1 MNLKNK
7 NILITGGTGSFGK
20 NFLDYVLNKHKP
32 KKLIVYS
39 RDELKQFELKKKYAK
54 NKSLRFFLGDVRD
67 LPRLSQAC
75 DGVDI
80 LIHAAALKQVP
91 TAEYNPFEFIKTN
104 IHGAQNVIDAA
115 INNKIKKVL
124 TLSTDKAVAPI
135 NLYGATKVAS
145 DKFFIA
151 ANNTL
156 GNKDISFSVVRY
168 GNVVNSRG
176 SLFPELKN
184 KINTF
189 NLTNKEMTRFFITL
203 EDSVKFVINCIDLMK
218 GGEIFIPKINSF
230 KIIDLI
236 KSRYD
241 ERSGIEFKVIDQTL
255 AFRTRADIA
264 AHLSLERPV
273 QKPLSRAALE
283 VLAIIAYHQPITR
296 SEIEEIRG
304 ISLSRGTIDILL
316 ELEWI
321 RPRGRRRTPG
331 RPLTWGT
338 STAFLD
344 HFGLSSVSELP
355 GMEDLKSAG
364 LLRKGAVI
372 GGLGETSVMAEDE
385 ADSLNEDELEEE
397 VLAHDVDF
405 LDEEEA

>member
-1 MNLKNK
+1 MSGAIEQPPLD
-7 NILITGGTGSFGK
+7 TGLSLFERARIIEALV
-20 NFLDYVLNKHKP
+20 FASAEPVAF
-32 KKLIVYS
+32 KKLSPYLN
-39 RDELKQFELKKKYAK
+39 DETEL
-54 NKSLRFFLGDVRD
+54 
-67 LPRLSQAC
+67 
-75 DGVDI
+75 
-80 LIHAAALKQVP
+80 
-91 TAEYNPFEFIKTN
+91 AE
-104 IHGAQNVIDAA
+104 
-115 INNKIKKVL
+115 
-124 TLSTDKAVAPI
+124 
-135 NLYGATKVAS
+135 
-145 DKFFIA
+145 
-151 ANNTL
+151 
-156 GNKDISFSVVRY
+156 
-168 GNVVNSRG
+168 
-176 SLFPELKN
+176 
-184 KINTF
+184 
-189 NLTNKEMTRFFITL
+189 
-203 EDSVKFVINCIDLMK
+203 
-218 GGEIFIPKINSF
+218 
-230 KIIDLI
+230 IIDLI
-236 KSRYD
+236 KSKYD
-241 ERSGIEFKVIDQTL
+241 DRSGIEFKVIDQTL

-372 GGLGETSVMAEDE
+372 GGLGESSMMSEDD
-385 ADSLNEDELEEE
+385 ADNLSEEELEDE

-405 LDEEEA
+405 FDEEEA

>member
-1 MNLKNK
+1 MSSA
-7 NILITGGTGSFGK
+7 TQ
-20 NFLDYVLNKHKP
+20 KP
-32 KKLIVYS
+32 
-39 RDELKQFELKKKYAK
+39 
-54 NKSLRFFLGDVRD
+54 
-67 LPRLSQAC
+67 
-75 DGVDI
+75 
-80 LIHAAALKQVP
+80 
-91 TAEYNPFEFIKTN
+91 T
-104 IHGAQNVIDAA
+104 IDAELSLA
-115 INNKIKKVL
+115 ERARIIEALVFASVEPVAFKRL
-124 TLSTDKAVAPI
+124 TPYLNEET
-135 NLYGATKVAS
+135 
-145 DKFFIA
+145 
-151 ANNTL
+151 
-156 GNKDISFSVVRY
+156 
-168 GNVVNSRG
+168 
-176 SLFPELKN
+176 ELA
-184 KINTF
+184 
-189 NLTNKEMTRFFITL
+189 E
-203 EDSVKFVINCIDLMK
+203 
-218 GGEIFIPKINSF
+218 
-230 KIIDLI
+230 IIDLI

-241 ERSGIEFKVIDQTL
+241 ERSGIEFKVMEQTL
-255 AFRTRADIA
+255 AFRTRADVA
-264 AHLSLERPV
+264 AHLSLERQV

-372 GGLGETSVMAEDE
+372 GGLGETSVMVEDE
-385 ADSLNEDELEEE
+385 ADSLNEDELEDE

-405 LDEEEA
+405 FDEEEG